1 MGQHCVNHPIELPQ
15 ARKSADP
22 LSSTPRVNLARSA
35 RSKVLY
41 AALVFF
47 LLQSMSA
54 LGIIDRNVYGEW
66 NGKTGDKITETLNLL
81 GICASLFLF
90 WSGTRKIRTARFN
103 YVFPLAAASFFLIT
117 VLWSI
122 DP

>member
-1 MGQHCVNHPIELPQ
+1 MDVDEPEEMGEHTVKHPIELPQ

-90 WSGTRKIRTARFN
+90 
-103 YVFPLAAASFFLIT
+103 
-117 VLWSI
+117 
-122 DP
+122 